1 MRIVSIVA
9 GAVLLALAGVVG
21 VAAQASF
28 RLLPTVVTV
37 NQVVP
42 TNVSLTGVVNG
53 QAVTLTAPI
62 NVTVAM
68 QIKLEPAGVT
78 VAGQPVASAP
88 AAATPTTQRDAR
100 NVPYRVDARPPLA
113 LLSATSS
120 VNGLEWVQIV
130 GEIQNTGAETLQYVK
145 AIVTFYKDGKI
156 VGTTDGYTSLDQLAP
171 GQSSPFQAISTL
183 GDDQINAYM
192 IQLQGRPVR

>member
-1 MRIVSIVA
+1 MRVVSIVV

-42 TNVSLTGVVNG
+42 TNVTLTGVVNG
-53 QAVTLTAPI
+53 QAVTLTAPV

-68 QIKLEPAGVT
+68 QIKLESTGAT
-78 VAGQPVASAP
+78 VAGQPGASAP
-88 AAATPTTQRDAR
+88 IVATPTTQRDAR
-100 NVPYRVDARPPLA
+100 NIPYRVDTRPPLA
-113 LLSATSS
+113 LLSATSN
-120 VNGLEWVQIV
+120 VNGLGWVEIV

-145 AIVTFYKDGKI
+145 AVVTLYKDGK
-156 VGTTDGYTSLDQLAP
+156 VVDTTDGYASLDQLAP

-183 GDDQINAYM
+183 EDSQVNAYM